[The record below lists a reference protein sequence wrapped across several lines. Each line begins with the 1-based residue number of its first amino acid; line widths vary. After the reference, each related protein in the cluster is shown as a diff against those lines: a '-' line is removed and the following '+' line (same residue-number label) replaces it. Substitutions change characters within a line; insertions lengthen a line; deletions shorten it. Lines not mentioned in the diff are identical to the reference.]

1 MKPKVVIK
9 TRAGKTS
16 AYDFL
21 CAGLAPSLSI
31 LVTSPIDVVKARMQT
46 AGEGLKD
53 RSVSTRSVMVDL
65 IRKEGLSGC
74 YRGIGASVLR
84 EASLN
89 VMRLG
94 LFDPIMSLMHNGYRD
109 MASTS
114 ETGLPPLYK
123 RLICGSLCGVIG
135 SVAAN
140 PMELIKCRIQCSG
153 EGATASHMYDY
164 KGPLDAFQKILA
176 EEGVRGLWQGAG
188 VFALRNAAGSAANLS
203 TFCALKAQALNH
215 HDDSIQVDVA
225 CGLGSG
231 FVTTC
236 VMCPLDLIKTRL
248 QNQPVDRLGRGTIY
262 AGVGDAV
269 SKITR
274 TEGALAFYKGFNSL
288 FVRTGPHYVLT
299 FAIYGILK
307 RFYRSEES
315 PRPAQY

>member
-1 MKPKVVIK
+1 MDCRGTPTHRGVSSK
-9 TRAGKTS
+9 S
-16 AYDFL
+16 HCND
-21 CAGLAPSLSI
+21 LA
-31 LVTSPIDVVKARMQT
+31 V
-46 AGEGLKD
+46 
-53 RSVSTRSVMVDL
+53 
-65 IRKEGLSGC
+65 
-74 YRGIGASVLR
+74 
-84 EASLN
+84 N
-89 VMRLG
+89 
-94 LFDPIMSLMHNGYRD
+94 
-109 MASTS
+109 
-114 ETGLPPLYK
+114 
-123 RLICGSLCGVIG
+123 
-135 SVAAN
+135 
-140 PMELIKCRIQCSG
+140 
-153 EGATASHMYDY
+153 
-164 KGPLDAFQKILA
+164 
-176 EEGVRGLWQGAG
+176 
-188 VFALRNAAGSAANLS
+188 
-203 TFCALKAQALNH
+203 
-215 HDDSIQVDVA
+215 QVDVA